1 MYIIVIFFGP
11 LCFIFSTI
19 VHIHTESSIPH
30 SAEPAPIAEVPIET
44 PFLISYFEVWWMENP
59 VYDLMVGNN
68 RDVKPTGQPNPDW
81 QVTNVEI
88 RQHKLDKS
96 KRYPQG

>member
-1 MYIIVIFFGP
+1 
-11 LCFIFSTI
+11 
-19 VHIHTESSIPH
+19 
-30 SAEPAPIAEVPIET
+30 
-44 PFLISYFEVWWMENP
+44 MENP

-68 RDVKPTGQPNPDW
+68 RDVKPTGQLNPDW

-88 RQHKLDKS
+88 RQHKLDKT